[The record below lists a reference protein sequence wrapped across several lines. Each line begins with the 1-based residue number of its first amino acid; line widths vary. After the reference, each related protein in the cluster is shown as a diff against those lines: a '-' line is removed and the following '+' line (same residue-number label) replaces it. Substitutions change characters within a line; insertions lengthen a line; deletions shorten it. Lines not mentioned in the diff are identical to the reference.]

1 VRSAIAFGILAPR
14 ISRQLLLNLIIGLSA
29 ISTLGLLF
37 MYDERSAILVYLFI
51 GVTGTLAAL
60 GVLEIA
66 ARGCPTGMEGTTYA
80 LLTSIYNLA
89 NRPGPILGGYL
100 YNKGVPLSTLVI
112 ISALFTALCWFLIPL
127 LRLEED

>member
-1 VRSAIAFGILAPR
+1 
-14 ISRQLLLNLIIGLSA
+14 
-29 ISTLGLLF
+29 